1 MSKRDLQKAIK
12 ENEGFILSNG
22 TLNLEHLLSSAYD
35 TIVSYNLKG
44 NPNSHIQ
51 TTTIRNDILE
61 CFVIDGDF
69 MKSNDS
75 LYEKV
80 YHGEANINEKA
91 PYSPYDVWDDVNSYF
106 QSLAPDGYYF
116 GSLEGNDSYI
126 GWFKYNEEY

>member
-1 MSKRDLQKAIK
+1 MSKADLQKAIK
-12 ENEGFILSNG
+12 ENEGIILSDG

-35 TIVSYNLKG
+35 LIVSYNLKG

-51 TTTIRNDILE
+51 TKTIRNDILE

-69 MKSNDS
+69 MKSNES
-75 LYEKV
+75 LWRKV
-80 YHGEANINEKA
+80 YYSEAKINEKA
-91 PYSPYDVWDDVNSYF
+91 PYSPYDVWDDVESYF

-116 GSLEGNDSYI
+116 GSLEGDGACI